1 MSDYKARYEFWKT
14 NGFFDEATR
23 AELAAL
29 TDEKEIEDRFY
40 RDLEFGTGGARGIM
54 GAGTNRFNAYNV
66 RRISTGFAKYLL
78 KAFGEDAKK
87 RGVAVAFDTRNNSA
101 EYARQ
106 TALTMC
112 AAGIPAYL
120 YTMTCPTP
128 MLSFTVRQLNCVGG
142 VIVTASHNT
151 KEYNGYKAYD
161 ETGCQLYPYTADAVI
176 AEVDKVEITSTVIMD
191 EKEAADKGL
200 LRYLGSEMMDRYVKA
215 VEGEEDYIT
224 PGAKAALKVVY
235 TPLHGAGM
243 VPVTRIFKDLGYT
256 GVSVV
261 EAQTVPDGNFPTVT
275 SPNPGDESAMQM
287 AIKQAVA
294 EGADIAIGSD
304 PDADRIG
311 MAIIRKDGSFRFL
324 SGNQICALLIDYV
337 LKRRQDKLKPN
348 SCIITTVVTSEF
360 GSDIARSYGLSAEEV
375 LTGFKFIGERMNRL
389 EESGEKTVEF
399 GYEESNGCL
408 IGDYV
413 RDKDSA
419 TALMKICEMTAFYK
433 AHGKNMDEVLEG
445 LYKKHGYYLDH
456 LDNYV
461 FTGKEGA
468 EKIASINRK
477 LREIGTA
484 LSPDI
489 QTMKDFEKGVD
500 GLPPSD
506 VLKYWFKDGSWLAI
520 RPSGTEPKTKV
531 YYCIHDN
538 DQKAAAENL
547 AKKQKLI
554 KDVID
559 SL

>member
-40 RDLEFGTGGARGIM
+40 RDLEFGTGGARGLM
-54 GAGTNRFNAYNV
+54 GAGTNRFNSYNV

-161 ETGCQLYPYTADAVI
+161 ETGCQLYPYAADAVI
-176 AEVDKVEITSTVIMD
+176 AEVDKVDITSTVIMD

-224 PGAKAALKVVY
+224 PGAKAALKAVY
-235 TPLHGAGM
+235 TPLHGAGL
-243 VPVTRIFKDLGYT
+243 VPVTRVLKDLGYT
-256 GVSVV
+256 GVSIV

-324 SGNQICALLIDYV
+324 SGNQICAMLINYV
-337 LKRRQDKLKPN
+337 LMRRKDKLKPN

-360 GSDIARSYGLSAEEV
+360 GSDIARSYGLTAEEV

-489 QTMKDFEKGVD
+489 ETMKDFEKGVD

-506 VLKYWFKDGSWLAI
+506 VLKYWFRDGSWLAI

-538 DQKAAAENL
+538 DQKAAADNL

>member
-1 MSDYKARYEFWKT
+1 MADYRQKYELWKSDP
-14 NGFFDEATR
+14 FFDEATR
-23 AELAAL
+23 TELAAL

-40 RDLEFGTGGARGIM
+40 RDLEFGTGGARGLM
-54 GAGTNRFNAYNV
+54 GAGTNRFNSYNV
-66 RRISTGFAKYLL
+66 RRISTGFAAYLL

-87 RGVAVAFDTRNNSA
+87 RGVAVAFDTRNNSR

-120 YTMTCPTP
+120 YTYTCPTP
-128 MLSFTVRQLNCVGG
+128 MLSFTVRQLGCCGG

-176 AEVDKVEITSTVIMD
+176 AEVNKVDITKAVIM
-191 EKEAADKGL
+191 EENVAAAKGL
-200 LRYLGSEMMDRYVKA
+200 LHYIGSEMMDRYIAA
-215 VEGEEDYIT
+215 VEGEANPISAE
-224 PGAKAALKVVY
+224 AKAALKAVY
-235 TPLHGAGM
+235 TPLHGAGF
-243 VPVTRIFKDLGYT
+243 VPVTRVLSDLGYT

-261 EAQTVPDGNFPTVT
+261 KEQVKPDGNFPTVT
-275 SPNPGDESAMQM
+275 SPNPGDESAMKLAM
-287 AIKQAVA
+287 DQAVR
-294 EGADIAIGSD
+294 EGADIAVGSD

-311 MAIIRKDGSFRFL
+311 MAALDKDGSFIFF
-324 SGNQICALLIDYV
+324 SGNQICALLIEY
-337 LKRRQDKLKPN
+337 LLERRKKQLKPN
-348 SCIITTVVTSEF
+348 SCLITTVVTSEL
-360 GSDIARSYGLSAEEV
+360 GSDIARAYGLSVEEV

-419 TALMKICEMTAFYK
+419 TAIMMICEMAAWYK
-433 AHGKNMDEVLEG
+433 SKGISMCDAIRNI
-445 LYKKHGYYLDH
+445 YKKYGYYLDH
-456 LDNYV
+456 LDNFV

-477 LREIGTA
+477 LRELGTS

-489 QTMKDFEKGVD
+489 ASMKDFEKGID

-531 YYCIHDN
+531 YYCIKDN
-538 DQKAAAENL
+538 DRQAAEKAL
-547 AKKQKLI
+547 AGRQALI
-554 KDVID
+554 KGVID

>member
-1 MSDYKARYEFWKT
+1 MNYMEEYEFWKT
-14 NGFFDEATR
+14 DPFFDENTKS
-23 AELAAL
+23 ELRSIEGN
-29 TDEKEIEDRFY
+29 DKEIEDRFY

-54 GAGTNRFNAYNV
+54 GAGTNRFNSYNV

-176 AEVDKVEITSTVIMD
+176 AEVDKVDITSTVIMD
-191 EKEAADKGL
+191 EKEAVDKGL

-224 PGAKAALKVVY
+224 PGAKAALKAVY
-235 TPLHGAGM
+235 TPLHGAGL
-243 VPVTRIFKDLGYT
+243 VPVTRVLKDLGYT
-256 GVSVV
+256 GVSIV

-324 SGNQICALLIDYV
+324 SGNQICAMLINYV
-337 LKRRQDKLKPN
+337 LMRRKDKLKPN

-360 GSDIARSYGLSAEEV
+360 GSDIARSYGLTAEEV

-489 QTMKDFEKGVD
+489 ETMKDFEKGVD

-538 DQKAAAENL
+538 DQKAAADNL

>member
-1 MSDYKARYEFWKT
+1 MSDYREKFEFWK
-14 NGFFDEATR
+14 NDSFFDEATR

-40 RDLEFGTGGARGIM
+40 KDLEFGTGGARGIM
-54 GAGTNRFNAYNV
+54 GAGTNRFNSYNV
-66 RRISTGFAKYLL
+66 RRISTGFATYML
-78 KAFGEDAKK
+78 KTFGDDAKK
-87 RGVAVAFDTRNNSA
+87 RGVAVAYDTRNNSR

-112 AAGIPAYL
+112 ACGIPAYL
-120 YTMTCPTP
+120 YTITCPTP
-128 MLSFTVRQLNCVGG
+128 MLSFTVRELGCCGG
-142 VIVTASHNT
+142 VIITASHNT
-151 KEYNGYKAYD
+151 KQYNGYKAYD
-161 ETGCQLYPYTADAVI
+161 ETGCQLFPYTADAVI
-176 AEVDKVEITSTVIMD
+176 AEVDKVDITRTVIMD
-191 EKEAADKGL
+191 EAEAVSKGL
-200 LRYLGSEMMDRYVKA
+200 LRYIGEQMLDKYVAA
-215 VEGEEDYIT
+215 VKSQANPLPAE
-224 PGAKAALKVVY
+224 AKAALKAVY
-235 TPLHGAGM
+235 TPLHGAGL
-243 VPVTRIFKDLGYT
+243 VPITRVLSELGYT
-256 GVSVV
+256 GVQVV
-261 EAQTVPDGNFPTVT
+261 EEQAVPDGNFPTVV

-287 AIKQAVA
+287 AMDLARKT
-294 EGADIAIGSD
+294 GADVAVGSD

-311 MAIIRKDGSFRFL
+311 MASMDGNGEFMFF
-324 SGNQICALLIDYV
+324 SGNQICAMLLEYLLTVRKD
-337 LKRRQDKLKPN
+337 QLKPN
-348 SCIITTVVTSEF
+348 SCLITTVVTSEM
-360 GSDIARSYGLSAEEV
+360 GSDIARAHGLSVDEV
-375 LTGFKFIGERMNRL
+375 LTGFKFIGAVMNKY
-389 EESGEKTVEF
+389 EKTGEKTVEF

-419 TALMKICEMTAFYK
+419 AAIMLMCEMTAYYK
-433 AHGKNMDEVLEG
+433 AKGMT
-445 LYKKHGYYLDH
+445 LYDALQAMYRKYGYYLDH

-484 LSPDI
+484 LSPEI
-489 QTMKDFEKGVD
+489 VRMKDFGPGID

-538 DQKAAAENL
+538 DKAAAEAL
-547 AKKQKLI
+547 LKKRQALI
-554 KDVID
+554 ENVIN

>member
-1 MSDYKARYEFWKT
+1 MADYREKFEFWK
-14 NGFFDEATR
+14 NDSFFDEQTR

-40 RDLEFGTGGARGIM
+40 RDLEFGTGGARGVM
-54 GAGTNRFNAYNV
+54 GAGTNRFNSYNV
-66 RRISTGFAKYLL
+66 RRISTGFAAYLL
-78 KAFGEDAKK
+78 KTFGEDAKK
-87 RGVAVAFDTRNNSA
+87 RGVAVAYDTRNNSK

-112 AAGIPAYL
+112 ACGIPAYL
-120 YTMTCPTP
+120 YTITCPTP
-128 MLSFTVRQLNCVGG
+128 MLSFTVRQLGCCGG
-142 VIVTASHNT
+142 VIITASHNT
-151 KEYNGYKAYD
+151 KQYNGYKAYD

-176 AEVDKVEITSTVIMD
+176 AEVDKVDITKTVIMD
-191 EKEAADKGL
+191 EAEAAAKGL
-200 LRYLGSEMMDRYVKA
+200 LKYIGDEMMDKYVEAVKA
-215 VEGEEDYIT
+215 QANPLPAEQ
-224 PGAKAALKVVY
+224 KAALKVVY
-235 TPLHGAGM
+235 TPLHGAGL
-243 VPVTRIFKDLGYT
+243 VPVTRVLKESGFSGLT
-256 GVSVV
+256 VV
-261 EAQTVPDGNFPTVT
+261 PEQAVQDGNFPTVT

-287 AIKQAVA
+287 AMDLARKT
-294 EGADIAIGSD
+294 GADVALGSD

-311 MAIIRKDGSFRFL
+311 MAAMDKDGKFMFF
-324 SGNQICALLIDYV
+324 SGNQICAMILEYLLTIRKD
-337 LKRRQDKLKPN
+337 RLKPN
-348 SCIITTVVTSEF
+348 SCIITTVVTSEM
-360 GSDIARSYGLSAEEV
+360 GSDIARAYGLSVDEV
-375 LTGFKFIGERMNRL
+375 LTGFKFIGAVMNKY
-389 EESGEKTVEF
+389 EKTGEKVVEF

-419 TALMKICEMTAFYK
+419 AAIMMMCEMAAYYK
-433 AHGKNMDEVLEG
+433 ANGMTLCDALEA
-445 LYKKHGYYLDH
+445 LYKKYGYYLDH

-461 FTGKEGA
+461 FPGKEGA

-477 LREIGTA
+477 LRSIGTA

-489 QTMKDFEKGVD
+489 VRMKDFEKGVD

-538 DQKAAAENL
+538 NKAVAEEL
-547 AKKQKLI
+547 LKKRQALI
-554 KDVID
+554 NSVID

>member
-54 GAGTNRFNAYNV
+54 GAGTNRFNSYNV

-176 AEVDKVEITSTVIMD
+176 AEVDKVDITSTVIMD

-224 PGAKAALKVVY
+224 PGAKAALKAVY
-235 TPLHGAGM
+235 TPLHGAGL
-243 VPVTRIFKDLGYT
+243 VPVTRVLKDLGYT
-256 GVSVV
+256 GVSIV

-324 SGNQICALLIDYV
+324 SGNQICAMLINYV
-337 LKRRQDKLKPN
+337 LMRRKDKLKPN

-360 GSDIARSYGLSAEEV
+360 GSDIARSYGLTAEEV

-489 QTMKDFEKGVD
+489 ETMKDFEKGVD

-506 VLKYWFKDGSWLAI
+506 VLKYWFRDGSWLAI

-538 DQKAAAENL
+538 DQKAAADNL

>member
-1 MSDYKARYEFWKT
+1 MSDYKERYEFWKS
-14 NGFFDEATR
+14 NSFFDEATR

-40 RDLEFGTGGARGIM
+40 RDLEFGTGGARGVM
-54 GAGTNRFNAYNV
+54 GAGTNRFNSYNV
-66 RRISTGFAKYLL
+66 RRISTGFAAYLL
-78 KAFGEDAKK
+78 KEFGDEAKK
-87 RGVAVAFDTRNNSA
+87 RGVAVAYDTRNNSA

-120 YTMTCPTP
+120 YTYTCPTP

-176 AEVDKVEITSTVIMD
+176 AEVDKVDITKTVIMD
-191 EKEAADKGL
+191 EKEAAEKGL
-200 LRYLGSEMMDRYVKA
+200 LRYLGEDMMDRYVEAIK
-215 VEGEEDYIT
+215 GEEDFIT
-224 PGAKAALKVVY
+224 PEAKAGLKVVY
-235 TPLHGAGM
+235 TPLHGAGY
-243 VPVTRIFKDLGYT
+243 VPVTRVLKDLGYS
-256 GVSVV
+256 GVSIVK
-261 EAQTVPDGNFPTVT
+261 EQTVPDGNFPTVT

-294 EGADIAIGSD
+294 EKADIAIGSD

-311 MAIIRKDGSFRFL
+311 MAIIEKDGSARFL

-337 LKRRQDKLKPN
+337 LKRRKSQLKPN
-348 SCIITTVVTSEF
+348 SCIITTVVTSEM
-360 GSDIARSYGLSAEEV
+360 GSDIARSYGVSAEEV

-419 TALMKICEMTAFYK
+419 TALMKICEMAAFYK
-433 AHGKNMDEVLEG
+433 AHGKDMDEVLEG

-477 LREIGTA
+477 LRGIGTA

-489 QTMKDFEKGVD
+489 AKMKDFEKGVD

-506 VLKYWFKDGSWLAI
+506 VLKYWFRDGSWLAI

-531 YYCIHDN
+531 YYCIKDN
-538 DQKAAAENL
+538 DRQAAEKAL
-547 AKKQKLI
+547 AGRQALI
-554 KDVID
+554 KGVID

>member
-1 MSDYKARYEFWKT
+1 MADYREKFEFWK
-14 NGFFDEATR
+14 NDSFFDEQTR

-40 RDLEFGTGGARGIM
+40 RDLEFGTGGARGVM
-54 GAGTNRFNAYNV
+54 GAGTNRFNSYNV
-66 RRISTGFAKYLL
+66 RRISTGFAAYLL
-78 KAFGEDAKK
+78 KTFGEDAKK
-87 RGVAVAFDTRNNSA
+87 RGVAVAYDTRNNSK

-112 AAGIPAYL
+112 ACGIPAYL
-120 YTMTCPTP
+120 YTITCPTP
-128 MLSFTVRQLNCVGG
+128 MLSFTVRQLGCCGG
-142 VIVTASHNT
+142 VIITASHNT
-151 KEYNGYKAYD
+151 KQYNGYKAYD

-176 AEVDKVEITSTVIMD
+176 AEVDKVDITKTVIMD
-191 EKEAADKGL
+191 EAEAAAKGL
-200 LRYLGSEMMDRYVKA
+200 LKYIGDEMMDKYVEAVKA
-215 VEGEEDYIT
+215 QANPLPAEQ
-224 PGAKAALKVVY
+224 KAALKVVY
-235 TPLHGAGM
+235 TPLHGAGL
-243 VPVTRIFKDLGYT
+243 VPVTRVLKESGFSGLT
-256 GVSVV
+256 VV
-261 EAQTVPDGNFPTVT
+261 PEQAVQDGNFPTVT

-287 AIKQAVA
+287 AMDLARKT
-294 EGADIAIGSD
+294 GADVALGSD

-311 MAIIRKDGSFRFL
+311 MAAMDKDGKFMFF
-324 SGNQICALLIDYV
+324 SGNQICAMILEYLLTIRKD
-337 LKRRQDKLKPN
+337 RLKPN
-348 SCIITTVVTSEF
+348 SCIITTVVTSEM
-360 GSDIARSYGLSAEEV
+360 GSDIARAYGLSVDEV
-375 LTGFKFIGERMNRL
+375 LTGFKFIGAVMNQY
-389 EESGEKTVEF
+389 EKTGEKVVEF

-419 TALMKICEMTAFYK
+419 AAIMMMCEMAAYYK
-433 AHGKNMDEVLEG
+433 ANGMTLCDALEA
-445 LYKKHGYYLDH
+445 LYKKYGYYLDH

-461 FTGKEGA
+461 FPGKEGA

-477 LREIGTA
+477 LRSIGTA

-489 QTMKDFEKGVD
+489 VRMKDFEKGVD

-538 DQKAAAENL
+538 NKAVAEEL
-547 AKKQKLI
+547 LKKRQALI
-554 KDVID
+554 NSVID

>member
-1 MSDYKARYEFWKT
+1 MSDYRERYEFWKT
-14 NGFFDEATR
+14 NSFFDEATR

-40 RDLEFGTGGARGIM
+40 RDLEFGTGGARGLM
-54 GAGTNRFNAYNV
+54 GAGTNRFNSYNV
-66 RRISTGFAKYLL
+66 RRITTGFAAYLL

-120 YTMTCPTP
+120 YKMTCPTP

-191 EKEAADKGL
+191 EKEAAEKGL
-200 LRYLGSEMMDRYVKA
+200 LHYLGDEMMDRYVKA

-224 PGAKAALKVVY
+224 PRAKAALKVVY
-235 TPLHGAGM
+235 TPLHGAGY

-256 GVSVV
+256 GVSIVK
-261 EAQTVPDGNFPTVT
+261 EQTVPDGNFPTVT

-294 EGADIAIGSD
+294 EKADIAIGSD

-311 MAIIRKDGSFRFL
+311 MAIIEKDGSARFL

-337 LKRRQDKLKPN
+337 LMRRKSQLKPN

-360 GSDIARSYGLSAEEV
+360 GSDIARSYGLTAEEV

-433 AHGKNMDEVLEG
+433 AHGKDMDEVLEG

-477 LREIGTA
+477 LRGIGTA

-489 QTMKDFEKGVD
+489 AKMKDFEKGVD

-531 YYCIHDN
+531 YFCIHDN

-559 SL
+559 SI

>member
-54 GAGTNRFNAYNV
+54 GAGTNRFNSYNV

-176 AEVDKVEITSTVIMD
+176 AEVDKVDITSTVIMD

-215 VEGEEDYIT
+215 VEGEEDY
-224 PGAKAALKVVY
+224 
-235 TPLHGAGM
+235 
-243 VPVTRIFKDLGYT
+243 
-256 GVSVV
+256 
-261 EAQTVPDGNFPTVT
+261 
-275 SPNPGDESAMQM
+275 
-287 AIKQAVA
+287 
-294 EGADIAIGSD
+294 
-304 PDADRIG
+304 
-311 MAIIRKDGSFRFL
+311 
-324 SGNQICALLIDYV
+324 
-337 LKRRQDKLKPN
+337 
-348 SCIITTVVTSEF
+348 
-360 GSDIARSYGLSAEEV
+360 
-375 LTGFKFIGERMNRL
+375 
-389 EESGEKTVEF
+389 
-399 GYEESNGCL
+399 
-408 IGDYV
+408 
-413 RDKDSA
+413 
-419 TALMKICEMTAFYK
+419 
-433 AHGKNMDEVLEG
+433 
-445 LYKKHGYYLDH
+445 
-456 LDNYV
+456 
-461 FTGKEGA
+461 
-468 EKIASINRK
+468 
-477 LREIGTA
+477 
-484 LSPDI
+484 
-489 QTMKDFEKGVD
+489 
-500 GLPPSD
+500 
-506 VLKYWFKDGSWLAI
+506 
-520 RPSGTEPKTKV
+520 
-531 YYCIHDN
+531 
-538 DQKAAAENL
+538 
-547 AKKQKLI
+547 
-554 KDVID
+554 
-559 SL
+559 

>member
-1 MSDYKARYEFWKT
+1 MADYRERYEFWKDSS
-14 NGFFDEATR
+14 FFDEATR

-40 RDLEFGTGGARGIM
+40 RDLEFGTGGARGLM
-54 GAGTNRFNAYNV
+54 GAGTNRFNSYNV
-66 RRISTGFAKYLL
+66 RRISQGFAAYLL
-78 KAFGEDAKK
+78 KTFGEDAKK
-87 RGVAVAFDTRNNSA
+87 KGVAVAYDTRNNSA
-101 EYARQ
+101 EYAKQ

-112 AAGIPAYL
+112 AAGVPAFL
-120 YTMTCPTP
+120 YTFTCPTP
-128 MLSFTVRQLNCVGG
+128 MLSFTVRDLGCVGG
-142 VIVTASHNT
+142 VIITASHNT

-176 AEVDKVEITSTVIMD
+176 AEVGKIDITKTVIMD
-191 EKEAADKGL
+191 EEEAVKKGL
-200 LRYLGSEMMDRYVKA
+200 LKYLGEEELSRYITA
-215 VEGEEDYIT
+215 VEGQTDYLSD
-224 PGAKAALKVVY
+224 GAKAALKAVY
-235 TPLHGAGM
+235 TPLHGAGL
-243 VPVTRIFKDLGYT
+243 VPITRVLKELGYT

-261 EAQTVPDGNFPTVT
+261 KEQTAPDGNFPTVI
-275 SPNPGDESAMQM
+275 SPNPGDESAMEL
-287 AIKQAVA
+287 AIKQALA
-294 EGADIAIGSD
+294 EGADIAVGSD

-311 MAIIRKDGSFRFL
+311 MAVIDRDGSARFL
-324 SGNQICALLIDYV
+324 TGNQICALLINYV
-337 LKRRQDKLKPN
+337 FTRRKDRLGPN
-348 SCIITTVVTSEF
+348 PCIITTVVTSEM

-375 LTGFKFIGERMNRL
+375 LTGFKFIGERMTRL
-389 EESGEKTVEF
+389 KESGAKTFEF

-408 IGDYV
+408 LGDYA

-419 TALMKICEMTAFYK
+419 VAIMKICEMAAFYK
-433 AHGKNMDEVLEG
+433 AHGKTLGEVLDG
-445 LYKKHGYYLDH
+445 LYEKFGYYLDH

-468 EKIASINRK
+468 EKIAAINKK
-477 LREIGTA
+477 LRGIGTA

-489 QTMKDFEKGVD
+489 ASMKDFEKGVD

-506 VLKYWFKDGSWLAI
+506 VLKYWFKDGSWMAI
-520 RPSGTEPKTKV
+520 RPSGTEPKTTV

-559 SL
+559 SI

>member
-1 MSDYKARYEFWKT
+1 MSDYRERYEFWKS
-14 NGFFDEATR
+14 NSFFDEATR

-40 RDLEFGTGGARGIM
+40 RDLEFGTGGARGVM
-54 GAGTNRFNAYNV
+54 GAGTNRFNSYNV
-66 RRISTGFAKYLL
+66 RRISTGFAAYLL
-78 KAFGEDAKK
+78 KEFGDEAKK
-87 RGVAVAFDTRNNSA
+87 RGVAVAYDTRNNSA

-120 YTMTCPTP
+120 YTYTCPTP

-176 AEVDKVEITSTVIMD
+176 AEVNKVDITKTVIMD
-191 EKEAADKGL
+191 EKEAAEKGL
-200 LRYLGSEMMDRYVKA
+200 LRYLGEDMMDRYVEAIK
-215 VEGEEDYIT
+215 GEEDFIT
-224 PGAKAALKVVY
+224 PEAKARLKVVY
-235 TPLHGAGM
+235 TPLHGAGF
-243 VPVTRIFKDLGYT
+243 VPVTRVLKDLGYS
-256 GVSVV
+256 GVSIVK
-261 EAQTVPDGNFPTVT
+261 EQTVPDGNFPTVT

-287 AIKQAVA
+287 AIKQAIA
-294 EGADIAIGSD
+294 EKADIAIGSD

-311 MAIIRKDGSFRFL
+311 MAIIEKDGSARFL

-337 LKRRQDKLKPN
+337 LKRRKSQLKPN
-348 SCIITTVVTSEF
+348 SCIITTVVTSEM
-360 GSDIARSYGLSAEEV
+360 GSDIARSYGVSAEEV

-419 TALMKICEMTAFYK
+419 TALMKICEMAAFYK
-433 AHGKNMDEVLEG
+433 AHGKDMDEVLEG

-477 LREIGTA
+477 LRGIGTA

-489 QTMKDFEKGVD
+489 DKMKDFEKGVD

-506 VLKYWFKDGSWLAI
+506 VLKYWFRDGSWLAI

-559 SL
+559 SI

>member
-1 MSDYKARYEFWKT
+1 MSDYKERYEFWKT
-14 NGFFDEATR
+14 NAFFDEATR
-23 AELAAL
+23 AELSAL

-66 RRISTGFAKYLL
+66 RRITTGFAAYLL
-78 KAFGEDAKK
+78 KTFGEDAKK

-128 MLSFTVRQLNCVGG
+128 MLSFTVRQLGCVGG

-176 AEVDKVEITSTVIMD
+176 AEVDKVNITDTVVMD

-200 LRYLGSEMMDRYVKA
+200 LHYLGSDMMDRYIKA
-215 VEGEEDYIT
+215 VEGEEDYLT
-224 PGAKAALKVVY
+224 PGAKAALKAVY
-235 TPLHGAGM
+235 TPLHGAGL

-256 GVSVV
+256 GVSIV

-275 SPNPGDESAMQM
+275 SPNPGDESAMKM
-287 AIKQAVA
+287 AIEQAVS

-311 MAIIRKDGSFRFL
+311 MAIIRKDGSYRFL
-324 SGNQICALLIDYV
+324 SGNQICAMLIDYI
-337 LKRRQDKLKPN
+337 LMRRKDRLKPN
-348 SCIITTVVTSEF
+348 SCIITTVVTSEM
-360 GSDIARSYGLSAEEV
+360 GSDIARAYGLTVEEV

-389 EESGEKTVEF
+389 TESGEKTVEF

-408 IGDYV
+408 IGGYV

-419 TALMKICEMTAFYK
+419 TALMKICEMAAFYK
-433 AHGKNMDEVLEG
+433 AHGKSMDDVLEG
-445 LYKKHGYYLDH
+445 MYKKYGYYLDH

-461 FTGKEGA
+461 FPGKEGA
-468 EKIASINRK
+468 EKIASINKK
-477 LREIGTA
+477 LRSIGTA

-489 QTMKDFEKGVD
+489 QTMKDFQKGID

-538 DQKAAAENL
+538 DKKAAAENL

>member
-14 NGFFDEATR
+14 NDFFDEATR

-54 GAGTNRFNAYNV
+54 GAGTNRFNSYNV

-176 AEVDKVEITSTVIMD
+176 AEVDKVDITSTVIMD

-200 LRYLGSEMMDRYVKA
+200 LHYLGSEMMDRYVKA

-235 TPLHGAGM
+235 TPLHGAGF
-243 VPVTRIFKDLGYT
+243 VPVTRVLKDLGYT
-256 GVSVV
+256 GVSIV

-324 SGNQICALLIDYV
+324 SGNQICAMLINYV
-337 LKRRQDKLKPN
+337 LMRRKDKLKPN

-445 LYKKHGYYLDH
+445 LYQKHGYYLDH

-538 DQKAAAENL
+538 DQKAAADNL

>member
-1 MSDYKARYEFWKT
+1 MSDYKERYEFWKS
-14 NGFFDEATR
+14 NSFFDEATR
-23 AELAAL
+23 AELASL

-40 RDLEFGTGGARGIM
+40 RDLEFGTGGARGLM
-54 GAGTNRFNAYNV
+54 GAGTNRFNSYNV
-66 RRISTGFAKYLL
+66 RRITTGFAAYLL
-78 KAFGEDAKK
+78 KTFGEDAKK

-176 AEVDKVEITSTVIMD
+176 AEVDKVEITKTVIMD
-191 EKEAADKGL
+191 EKEAAGKGL
-200 LRYLGSEMMDRYVKA
+200 LRYLGSDMMDRYVKA

-243 VPVTRIFKDLGYT
+243 VPITRIFKDLGYT
-256 GVSVV
+256 GVSIV

-275 SPNPGDESAMQM
+275 SPNPGDESAMKM
-287 AIKQAVA
+287 AIEQAAA

-324 SGNQICALLIDYV
+324 SGNQICAMLIDYI

-348 SCIITTVVTSEF
+348 SCIITTVVTSEM
-360 GSDIARSYGLSAEEV
+360 GSDIARSYGLTAEEV
-375 LTGFKFIGERMNRL
+375 LTGFKFIGERMTRL

-419 TALMKICEMTAFYK
+419 TALMKICEMAAFYK
-433 AHGKNMDEVLEG
+433 AHGKSMDDVLEG

-461 FTGKEGA
+461 FPGKEGA

-477 LREIGTA
+477 LRSIGTA

-489 QTMKDFEKGVD
+489 ATMKDFEKGVD

>member
-1 MSDYKARYEFWKT
+1 MSDYKERYEFWKT
-14 NGFFDEATR
+14 NSFFDEATR

-40 RDLEFGTGGARGIM
+40 RDLEFGTGGARGVM
-54 GAGTNRFNAYNV
+54 GAGTNRFNSYNV
-66 RRISTGFAKYLL
+66 RRISTGFAAYLL
-78 KAFGEDAKK
+78 KEFGDEAKK
-87 RGVAVAFDTRNNSA
+87 RGVAVAYDTRNNSA

-120 YTMTCPTP
+120 YTYTCPTP

-176 AEVDKVEITSTVIMD
+176 AEVDKVDITKTVIMD
-191 EKEAADKGL
+191 EKEAAEKGL
-200 LRYLGSEMMDRYVKA
+200 LRYLGEDMMDRYVEA
-215 VEGEEDYIT
+215 VKGEEDFIT
-224 PGAKAALKVVY
+224 PEAKARLKVVY
-235 TPLHGAGM
+235 TPLHGAGY
-243 VPVTRIFKDLGYT
+243 VPVTRVLKDLGYS
-256 GVSVV
+256 GVSIVK
-261 EAQTVPDGNFPTVT
+261 EQTVPDGNFPTVT

-294 EGADIAIGSD
+294 EKADIAIGSD

-311 MAIIRKDGSFRFL
+311 MAIIEKDGSARFL

-337 LKRRQDKLKPN
+337 LKRRKSQLKPN
-348 SCIITTVVTSEF
+348 SCIITTVVTSEM
-360 GSDIARSYGLSAEEV
+360 GSDIARSYGVSAEEV

-419 TALMKICEMTAFYK
+419 TALMKICEMAAFYK
-433 AHGKNMDEVLEG
+433 AHGKDMDEVLEG

-477 LREIGTA
+477 LRGIGTA

-489 QTMKDFEKGVD
+489 AKMKDFEKGVD

-559 SL
+559 SI